1 MLKSFVRK
9 QMPIAILGAV
19 SLAIFGPQPALA
31 QDAAFVG
38 TWASSEAQC
47 ALPQEDPGAPMVV
60 TQEGFD
66 QNEVHCKFSSVTPE
80 ADMWKIS
87 STCSVQGDEQAHDFT
102 FAVAGDKLTVTDEL
116 GTNDMI
122 RCK

>member
-1 MLKSFVRK
+1 
-9 QMPIAILGAV
+9 MPTVIWA
-19 SLAIFGPQPALA
+19 SLSVVIFSPSPSQA

-38 TWASSEAQC
+38 TWASSEPQC
-47 ALPQEDPGAPMVV
+47 VLPQEDPGAPMVV

-66 QNEVHCKFSSVTPE
+66 QNEVHCKFASVTPE
-80 ADMWKIS
+80 ASTWKIS
-87 STCSVQGDEQAHDFT
+87 ATCSVQGDEQSHEFT
-102 FAVAGDKLTVTDEL
+102 FGVAGDKLTVTDEL

>member
-1 MLKSFVRK
+1 MPKHFITGRLAFVTSAALS
-9 QMPIAILGAV
+9 IAIV
-19 SLAIFGPQPALA
+19 SPATSRA

-38 TWASSEAQC
+38 TWASNETQC
-47 ALPQEDPGAPMVV
+47 ALPQEDPGAPMIV
-60 TQEGFD
+60 TKEGFD
-66 QNEVHCKFSSVTPE
+66 QNEVHCKFSSVMPE
-80 ADMWKIS
+80 ADTWKIS
-87 STCSVQGDEQAHDFT
+87 STCSVQGDEQAHEFA

>member
-1 MLKSFVRK
+1 MPFV
-9 QMPIAILGAV
+9 IAAV
-19 SLAIFGPQPALA
+19 LSVAIVSPEPLFA

-47 ALPQEDPGAPMVV
+47 ALPQEDPSAPMVV

-66 QNEVHCKFSSVTPE
+66 QNEVHCKFASVTPE
-80 ADMWKIS
+80 ADTWKIS
-87 STCSVQGDEQAHDFT
+87 STCSVQGDEQSHDFVFT
-102 FAVAGDKLTVTDEL
+102 ILGDKLTVTDDL
-116 GTNDMI
+116 GANDMI